1 MAATPARAALRRGAA
16 RSRLAPVLC
25 LVLAVGLAAAPA
37 ALAQPAPPS
46 GAGRVPASLVPG
58 AHRDPGPTAAG
69 ELEQSRRLL
78 AQGQFTD
85 AVAAAER
92 AARLDSLSAT
102 VFERLGAAYQTAG
115 RPREAYQA
123 YRRATLLD
131 PGSAWALNRAGQVL
145 LSELGRPAG
154 ALAALRRAHEVR
166 PDYAPAHYSL
176 GVYHLLRGELPEAER
191 RADLALEHAG
201 SEEDRGAFF
210 GARAQLFLARGEYRE
225 AEDALRRHLFDRP
238 GDLRAQQAHALALR
252 LLGRDRDAEEV
263 LRRVAAQLRPQA
275 VLLNDLGTVEVA
287 LGRPDSAETCFVQA
301 WDLDPTAGEAGYHM
315 ARARWA
321 AGDTAGALRW
331 LARLEARD
339 RGWYAAALLAARI
352 HAARGDL
359 AAAGRAFARARS
371 LHPLSFE
378 TPPAADAGRWNVRP
392 PEPRDSVLA
401 RAERALVA
409 GEFGMALQIGYQ
421 ACLDERVRPQALLLV
436 AAAGRLSGSMPGAPV
451 AHLEAAL
458 EGLPAG
464 AKTERAVVERELG
477 LAHQR
482 LGNAADAR
490 ARLEKALEILPPS
503 HAVSAPAAAA
513 LLRLHLGAGDASAAA
528 RLAARVGDTADAD
541 LLAALAET
549 AQAAGQADRARAL
562 RERAAAAGFLPS
574 EQP

>member
-1 MAATPARAALRRGAA
+1 M
-16 RSRLAPVLC
+16 
-25 LVLAVGLAAAPA
+25 
-37 ALAQPAPPS
+37 
-46 GAGRVPASLVPG
+46 PG
-58 AHRDPGPTAAG
+58 AHRDPGPIAAG
-69 ELEQSRRLL
+69 ELDQSRRLL
-78 AQGQFTD
+78 AQGEFSE

-102 VFERLGAAYQTAG
+102 VFERLGATYQAAG

-166 PDYAPAHYSL
+166 PNYAPAHYSL

-238 GDLRAQQAHALALR
+238 GDLRAQQAHALAQR
-252 LLGRDRDAEEV
+252 LLGRDRDAEET

-287 LGRPDSAETCFVQA
+287 LGRADSRRPASCRRGTWTRPPA
-301 WDLDPTAGEAGYHM
+301 RPATTWP
-315 ARARWA
+315 ARA
-321 AGDTAGALRW
+321 
-331 LARLEARD
+331 
-339 RGWYAAALLAARI
+339 
-352 HAARGDL
+352 
-359 AAAGRAFARARS
+359 GR
-371 LHPLSFE
+371 PG
-378 TPPAADAGRWNVRP
+378 TPPAPCAGWRASRPATAAGTPPRSWRRASTRRAATWPRPGARSRAPVRSTRSPSRRPRRPTPGAGTSAPPSRATACWRAPSGRWWP
-392 PEPRDSVLA
+392 
-401 RAERALVA
+401 
-409 GEFGMALQIGYQ
+409 GEFGMALQMGYQ

-436 AAAGRLSGSMPGAPV
+436 AAAGRLSGSRPGAAV

-513 LLRLHLGAGDASAAA
+513 LLRLHLGAGDATAAG

-549 AQAAGQADRARAL
+549 AQAAGQADRAGAL
-562 RERAAAAGFLPS
+562 RERAAAAEFLPS